1 MLKSDINRQL
11 KRIRKELFP
20 RRRVRSFFANIF
32 AVYIY
37 LSLLVTTG
45 TIVLIAIFGGEVNV
59 TIYWDSY
66 DHIQPIINH
75 IKNLWKL

>member
-1 MLKSDINRQL
+1 MFESDIRRHLRNI
-11 KRIRKELFP
+11 RIELFP
-20 RRRVRSFFANIF
+20 RRRVRAFFANIF

-75 IKNLWKL
+75 IKNLYKL